1 MHVVLTQVN
10 HRWGSKLVSQGEI
23 TFYSFFVSFMSVFF
37 SGQGCGLMFGF
48 ANSEQ
53 LRLYNPQSTAQLT
66 PMSRFY
72 QSKLCRQLLLHHA

>member
-1 MHVVLTQVN
+1 MFEYLVLQLCVSLLTELN

-48 ANSEQ
+48 ANSG
-53 LRLYNPQSTAQLT
+53 
-66 PMSRFY
+66 
-72 QSKLCRQLLLHHA
+72 